1 MSKRSTAS
9 ASACFPEPGHVAG
22 TAAASASAAAVAG
35 TSDVSSPSRPWLAL
49 ALAALVL
56 GTSVV
61 TGSLWH
67 ELPAHFAGRGSFG
80 WPALEAGR
88 WWTLASSLLL
98 TRNAFMAL
106 TMALAVAVG
115 LGVYERMAGP
125 GRALAVALVGH
136 VTGSV
141 VVALGAGALGRT
153 GWSVAER
160 AAANLD
166 YGASMVVAAALGAV
180 ASRRGDRRLLRLAI
194 IGPPVVLL
202 LHHQLAD
209 WAHLVAC
216 PAGYLVDGARRP
228 RPAAFAALAT
238 AALTGWLVLYGPSAV
253 VVTTNEIRFSNLAPA
268 RGQSAAGSPGA
279 DRKHWTGLPDG
290 PPIATRLTG
299 PADPAERAGPG
310 AARGRVEHLAYT
322 AQALGDRPEVAT
334 LYAPAHLDEIVRA
347 GGRVPVVVF
356 LHGIPGAPEDWLAGG
371 GLAGLLDEEIAAGRF
386 PAALAV
392 VPESAT
398 MHDPRAGWVDAPHQP
413 VLKSL
418 RTDLLPA
425 VAKRFPAADLDPGR
439 MAVVG
444 VGRGADG
451 ALRLSGQDR
460 RYGFAVAIG
469 PRSSPTPAGRT
480 AEVIVLDM
488 TSPGARVGP
497 HSHWAEWRSQ
507 LPKAL
512 RALAAAGFGQPAGDS
527 VTPALA
533 PAGGPAAAPARPGS
547 RRAGHPSAAPVPRPG
562 PEAGHR

>member
-1 MSKRSTAS
+1 L
-9 ASACFPEPGHVAG
+9 GLAG
-22 TAAASASAAAVAG
+22 LV
-35 TSDVSSPSRPWLAL
+35 
-49 ALAALVL
+49 LAA
-56 GTSVV
+56 SVV

-67 ELPAHFAGRGSFG
+67 ELPARFAGRGSFG

-98 TRNAFMAL
+98 TRNTFMAV
-106 TMALAVAVG
+106 TMAVAVAAG
-115 LGVYERMAGP
+115 LGIYERKAGP
-125 GRALAVALVGH
+125 ARALAVALVGH

-153 GWSVAER
+153 GWPVAER

-166 YGASMVVAAALGAV
+166 YGASMVVAAALGAM
-180 ASRRGDRRLLRLAI
+180 ASRSRDRRLLRLALF
-194 IGPPVVLL
+194 GPPLVLL

-228 RPAAFAALAT
+228 RPAAVAAFAT
-238 AALTGWLVLYGPSAV
+238 AALTGWLVLYGPQAV
-253 VVTTNEIRFSNLAPA
+253 VDSTNEIRFAHAPA
-268 RGQSAAGSPGA
+268 
-279 DRKHWTGLPDG
+279 TGLPLALSG
-290 PPIATRLTG
+290 ASRARPVPPQAG
-299 PADPAERAGPG
+299 EPAR
-310 AARGRVEHLAYT
+310 RGRLERLAYT
-322 AQALGDRPEVAT
+322 AKALGDRPAVAT
-334 LYAPAHLDEIVRA
+334 LYVPAQIDTIVRA

-371 GLAGLLDEEIAAGRF
+371 NLAGRLDEETAAGRF
-386 PAALAV
+386 PVALAV

-425 VAKRFPAADLDPGR
+425 VARRFPVADLDVGH

-451 ALRLSGQDR
+451 ALRLARLDR
-460 RYGFAVAIG
+460 RFGFTVAI
-469 PRSSPTPAGRT
+469 RSATGNR
-480 AEVIVLDM
+480 
-488 TSPGARVGP
+488 
-497 HSHWAEWRSQ
+497 WAYWRSE

-512 RALAAAGFGQPAGDS
+512 RALTDAGFGATQ
-527 VTPALA
+527 
-533 PAGGPAAAPARPGS
+533 
-547 RRAGHPSAAPVPRPG
+547 RR
-562 PEAGHR
+562 